1 VKRKQRDEINAMTQK
16 PAAEKVD
23 LYNSAYGNYGAEVY
37 RQIRV
42 ETYGEDLGQT
52 SWVTT
57 DESAEIM
64 RLLALTRDSHV
75 LEIGSGSGRYAL
87 QVASTTG
94 CRVLGVDINEPGVQN
109 ANQLAAAENLAE
121 RVKFEKCDAS
131 QPLRFS
137 DASFDAVFSNDVLCH
152 IPGRDKLLR
161 ELRRVLKPGGRLL
174 FSDAL
179 VIGGVISHQEIAAR
193 SSIGYFLFSPP
204 GENERMLREVG
215 FVVVEARDA
224 TANASQISKRWHDA
238 RAKRAEALT
247 RIEGQ
252 ENFEGLQRFLSTVHR
267 LTSERRLRR
276 LLYCAEQPC

>member
-1 VKRKQRDEINAMTQK
+1 MTQK

-57 DESAEIM
+57 DESAEII
-64 RLLALTRDSHV
+64 RLLALTRDSQV

-87 QVASTTG
+87 QVACTTG
-94 CRVLGVDINEPGVQN
+94 CRVLGVDINEPGVEN
-109 ANQLAAAENLAE
+109 ANQLAVAENLAE
-121 RVKFEKCDAS
+121 RVKFEKRDAS
-131 QPLRFS
+131 QPLRFN

-161 ELRRVLKPGGRLL
+161 ELHRVLRPGGRLL

-179 VIGGVISHQEIAAR
+179 VIGGVVSHQEIAAR

-204 GENERMLREVG
+204 GENERLLREAG
-215 FVVVEARDA
+215 FVVVEARD
-224 TANASQISKRWHDA
+224 TTVNASQISKRWHDA
-238 RAKRAEALT
+238 RAKMAEALT
-247 RIEGQ
+247 RIEGP
-252 ENFEGLQRFLSTVHR
+252 ENFAGLQRFLSTVHR

-276 LLYCAEQPC
+276 LLYCADRPG

>member
-1 VKRKQRDEINAMTQK
+1 VKRERRDEVNAMTQK

-204 GENERMLREVG
+204 GENERMLLEVG

-238 RAKRAEALT
+238 RAKRAPALT

>member
-1 VKRKQRDEINAMTQK
+1 VKREQRDEINAVTQK

-64 RLLALTRDSHV
+64 RLLALTRDSQV

-94 CRVLGVDINEPGVQN
+94 CHVLGVDINEPGVQH
-109 ANQLAAAENLAE
+109 ANQLAVAENLAE

-215 FVVVEARDA
+215 FVVVEARDT

-247 RIEGQ
+247 RIESQ

-276 LLYCAEQPC
+276 LLYCAE

>member
-1 VKRKQRDEINAMTQK
+1 M
-16 PAAEKVD
+16 AENVD

-57 DESAEIM
+57 KESSEIP
-64 RLLALTRDSHV
+64 RAIGITASSNV

-94 CRVLGVDINEPGVQN
+94 CQLLGVDINEPGIQN
-109 ANQLAAAENLAE
+109 ANALAAEQKLAE
-121 RVKFEKCDAS
+121 RVRFEKCDAS
-131 QPLRFS
+131 QPLGFA
-137 DASFDAVFSNDVLCH
+137 DATFDAIFSNDVLCH

-161 ELRRVLKPGGRLL
+161 ELHRVLKPGGRLL

-179 VIGGVISHQEIAAR
+179 VIGGVISHHEIAAR

-204 GENERMLREVG
+204 GENERLLREAG
-215 FVVVEARDA
+215 FTTVDVKDTTVNASMISLRWCEAR
-224 TANASQISKRWHDA
+224 K
-238 RAKRAEALT
+238 KRAEALIG
-247 RIEGQ
+247 IEGK
-252 ENFEGLQRFLSTVHR
+252 ENFEGLQRFLSTVHA
-267 LTSERRLRR
+267 LTSERRLLR
-276 LLYCAEQPC
+276 LLYLVQSA